1 MEKVVFAIPSYPEA
15 YEELFIELENDFLVY
30 KNFHNQETLFE
41 FLQSNEAEFLVIE
54 KNLKGE
60 PFYDFLKLIAE
71 RSKLS
76 IIIYRDNNQEI
87 SQMVKGEVDIPV
99 LDINEFKPGQMEK
112 DIEML
117 NELNKDKQDEEKM
130 EMWEKLTN
138 ISNDKAQKSGN
149 VLAISGFK
157 PGLGKTD
164 IAISFS
170 YWLSESNY
178 KVALLGFNLQND
190 DLCERLG
197 LDRVNNKGLAAA
209 HELYLSKE
217 LSYRALR
224 DTMFEYNAYCDVLIG
239 PYVPEDTE
247 NMTEDFLL
255 HVIELCRSQYDFI
268 IVDTECNN
276 YSIAYLPVIKD
287 ADYVLVPCTTNVS
300 DLYQLQRGIKNLKD
314 RYDIPISKFDVIL
327 NKATEGGHI
336 DEDIIMKNTGIECIA
351 SLPYSKSFL
360 RAAENEKPAVKGLR
374 NRSIQKGMEQLTYRY
389 VGRKNKYRDTVKP
402 GILHL
407 KKGVV
412 GNAKRFASVGKSS

>member
-30 KNFHNQETLFE
+30 KNFQSQESLYE
-41 FLQSNEAEFLVIE
+41 FIQSNEIDYLIVE
-54 KNLKGE
+54 KDLKGE

-71 RSKLS
+71 RSQLS
-76 IIIYRDNNQEI
+76 IIIYRDNNEEI
-87 SQMVKGEVDIPV
+87 SLMVKGEIDIPV
-99 LDINEFKPGQMEK
+99 FDINEFKPGKMEK
-112 DIEML
+112 DFEVL
-117 NELNKDKQDEEKM
+117 NELNEEKQNNEKM
-130 EMWEKLTN
+130 KMWEKLTN
-138 ISNDKAQKSGN
+138 VSNDKTEKSGN

-170 YWLSESNY
+170 WWLSESNY
-178 KVALLGFNLQND
+178 KVALLGYNLQND

-197 LDRVNNKGLAAA
+197 FDRTKNKGLVAA
-209 HELYLSKE
+209 HELYLAKE
-217 LSYRALR
+217 LSYQALR
-224 DTMFEYNAYCDVLIG
+224 DTMVEYNAYCDVLIG

-247 NMTEDFLL
+247 HMTEDFLL
-255 HVIELCRSQYDFI
+255 NVIDLCRSQYDFI

-276 YSIAYLPVIKD
+276 YSIAYVPILKE
-287 ADYVLVPCTTNVS
+287 ADFVLVPCTTNVS
-300 DLYQLQRGIKNLKD
+300 DLYHLQRGIKNLKD

-351 SLPYSKSFL
+351 SLPYSKSIL

-407 KKGVV
+407 KKEVV
-412 GNAKRFASVGKSS
+412 GNAKRFASFGKPS